1 PAWSYINLVCGGTL
15 PSTVKIPGPPTA
27 QTTDCLA
34 DECPRAARSSGSVV
48 FQTTDGAAFTD
59 KQHDAIVS
67 LLDDTRELDG
77 VEDVVDPFE
86 TDADLADQR
95 QEVTAGPQDLDAA
108 EQQLDQSP
116 DQLDAAEA

>member
-1 PAWSYINLVCGGTL
+1 MAKGLYRLGLSAAKLPYMVLFTWLVLLAPAVGSYINIVIDGTL
-15 PSTVKIPGPPTA
+15 TSTVKIPGTPTA

-34 DECPRAARSSGSVV
+34 DEFPKAARSSGSVV

-77 VEDVVDPFE
+77 
-86 TDADLADQR
+86 
-95 QEVTAGPQDLDAA
+95 
-108 EQQLDQSP
+108 
-116 DQLDAAEA
+116 